1 MNASVLTLFI
11 REKFYTENISG
22 SMKRMLIYT
31 VLLGLTLL
39 KQSCAKPLDYNDVLV
54 DEDDGGSQ
62 SDLDVEK
69 RIVPLDTKFDEL
81 FDTILCIFT
90 FRNC

>member
-1 MNASVLTLFI
+1 MNS
-11 REKFYTENISG
+11 K
-22 SMKRMLIYT
+22 LIFT

-54 DEDDGGSQ
+54 DEDGGSQ

-69 RIVPLDTKFDEL
+69 RVLPLDTKFDEL